1 MSNTDIPSQY
11 RARDVEDR
19 LYQWWEK
26 EGFFNADRDEK
37 KEPYTIVIPP
47 PNVTGI
53 LHMGHALNDTY
64 QDILIRY
71 NRMKGKNAL
80 WMPGTDHAGI
90 ATQNVVE
97 RKIAKQGLRRQDLGR
112 EKFLEEVWK
121 WKEEYGSTIIRQLKR
136 LGASCDWRRTRFTMD
151 EEYSKA
157 VRYVFVHLY
166 KKGLIYQG
174 NYIINWCPRCHTALA
189 DEEAPKKETQG
200 RLYYVKYPIEGED
213 DSYITVATTRP
224 ETILGDTAVAVNP
237 KDERYK
243 GFVGKTVILPII
255 GRRIPI
261 IADDYVDPEFGTG
274 AVKITPAHD
283 PNDFLVGK
291 RHELEEIVVMD
302 STGVMTEDAG
312 PYKGMDRFE
321 CRKAIVDDLKKQ
333 GLLVKIEEHLH
344 NVGHCYRC
352 DTVIEPYLS
361 RQWFVKMK
369 PLAEPAIKAV
379 KDGRIRFTPR
389 RWTKVY
395 LNWMENI
402 QDWCIS
408 RQIWWGHR
416 IPVWYCVNEQ
426 GERTDCPPI
435 VEMETPEAC
444 PHCGNKNLVQDEDVL
459 DTWFSSWLWPFA
471 TFYWPSQE
479 DWVKKDLEYF
489 YPTNT
494 LVTAPEIL
502 FFWVARMIMAGL
514 EFMGEIPFSDVYLH
528 GTVRD
533 DTGRKMSKSLGN
545 IIDPLEI
552 IEEMGADAL
561 RFSLISI
568 TAVGQDVYL
577 SRSKF
582 ELGRNFTNKIW
593 NASRYILTGLNEEVE
608 DIVWEGPL
616 LLLEDRWILSLLH
629 RLVKDVDR
637 AISQFRFNEAA
648 NRLYDF
654 FWHNFCDWYI
664 EATKIK
670 DGKNKEVVLNQQKV
684 LAYVLYNFVHLIH
697 PYMPFIS
704 EEIYQ
709 ILKDRFGFEGETIM
723 LNLYPQEV
731 GIEDISAEE
740 AMETIKSVV
749 SLIRN
754 MRADIGLKPSE
765 RPEVLLV
772 SGNVQVL
779 KESVEVI
786 KFLARLS
793 DVRIEQKIDKRPEKS
808 LAGVLPGIE
817 AYLLLEG
824 LVNIDEEIKKLKKK
838 RQEIEKLI
846 NKKEA
851 LLSNENFASKAP
863 KAVVEA
869 ETSKLEELKD
879 AYDRLGAVID
889 GLKA

>member
-426 GERTDCPPI
+426 GERTDCSPI

-479 DWVKKDLEYF
+479 DWVKNDLEYF

-593 NASRYILTGLNEEVE
+593 NASRYILAGLDEEVE
-608 DIVWEGPL
+608 DIVWEGQL